1 MWRFEDVCWSK
12 KKFLSILGVRRQKV
26 LLNSQTFVL
35 EHILLGRGSTQQFI
49 LQSQTN
55 ISRISYLQGFLNA
68 HVSQK
73 WCLVGFTREMS
84 YLCYLEKKIL
94 VINSSDIFL
103 QQMRFTDIS
112 TIHLSQEGSSGNN
125 ISLFSFFVVATKRHM
140 WKKGE
145 GYANISSK
153 KRLSCILSIK
163 IKIHQ
168 MWIEHK
174 TNMGA
179 ALWPCFFC
187 PWNRS
192 HNGNVHRNCQGD
204 NSWSRNKIKTLRMQ
218 RSWKD
223 CLHFFTVGAIHAL
236 LTNHI
241 EPLRMKPTL
250 QKSLLERKIA
260 SLRLNSLSRDR
271 SGQFIAN

>member
-1 MWRFEDVCWSK
+1 MLSREKDTSNQLIWY
-12 KKFLSILGVRRQKV
+12 FL
-26 LLNSQTFVL
+26 T
-35 EHILLGRGSTQQFI
+35 
-49 LQSQTN
+49 
-55 ISRISYLQGFLNA
+55 A
-68 HVSQK
+68 
-73 WCLVGFTREMS
+73 
-84 YLCYLEKKIL
+84 
-94 VINSSDIFL
+94 
-103 QQMRFTDIS
+103 DIS
-112 TIHLSQEGSSGNN
+112 TIHLRQEDSSGNN

-223 CLHFFTVGAIHAL
+223 CLHFFYSRRHTCITDQPYWAPTYE
-236 LTNHI
+236 TNLAKKFAR
-241 EPLRMKPTL
+241 EKDCLPK
-250 QKSLLERKIA
+250 A
-260 SLRLNSLSRDR
+260 
-271 SGQFIAN
+271 QFP